1 MLKSLRIENYALIRS
16 EFLEF
21 ENGFTVICGQTG
33 AGKSMILQALGLCLG
48 QRADKDVLFDKD
60 KKCVCEL
67 VFSLQEDK
75 RKLFEDNDL
84 DFENET
90 VFRREI
96 LPSGKS
102 RAFVNDTPVQLSQM
116 KEMADYLIDIH
127 SQHSVLDIGNKDFQF
142 SVVDAFLQNGVSSK
156 QNGVSGGQNAV
167 LLQQYGV
174 LFRSY
179 KEDLSQLSQVEKSLE
194 ELQKDNA
201 YTTYVYE
208 ELQKANLQAGE
219 QTSGEQRL
227 ELMESAEEVRE
238 NISECLSLFERE
250 DYPAILPNLLQVKN
264 LIDKAS
270 RTSEKMKELA
280 ERTESSLIEL
290 KDIFSDLQDFAESI
304 NFDAESLQT
313 LRERLELIYD
323 LERKHSVSS
332 VEELL
337 QLQEKFSQSLSSTEQ
352 LTERKAELEKQIVS
366 KEKELWDLANEIFSQ
381 RTQAAK
387 LVEQGVKQI
396 LEHVGMQSAVLKI
409 NISQSTDLDQNAA
422 CKIEYLFNANK
433 GGEER
438 LKQVEK
444 TASGGELSR
453 LMLAIKTLLSEKRNL
468 PAIVFDEIDSGISG
482 ETASKV
488 ADIMHRISKNT
499 QVIAITHLPQT
510 AAKADFQFK
519 VSKNEVNDKTETKV
533 ELLSFEQRVW
543 EIATLLSCGKPTEAA
558 LANAQEL
565 LAHKIKQ

>member
-1 MLKSLRIENYALIRS
+1 MLKSLKIENYALIRS

-304 NFDAESLQT
+304 NFDSESLQT

-352 LTERKAELEKQIVS
+352 LTERKAELETQIVS
-366 KEKELWDLANEIFSQ
+366 KEKELWDLANEIFAQ
-381 RTQAAK
+381 RMQAAK

-409 NISQSTDLDQNAA
+409 NISQSTYLDQNAA

-453 LMLAIKTLLSEKRNL
+453 LMLAIKTLLSERRNL

-565 LAHKIKQ
+565 LAQKVK

>member
-1 MLKSLRIENYALIRS
+1 MLKSLKIENYALIRS

-67 VFSLQEDK
+67 VLSLQEDK

-142 SVVDAFLQNGVSSK
+142 SVVDAFLQNAVSSK

-250 DYPAILPNLLQVKN
+250 DYPAILPSLLQVKN

-304 NFDAESLQT
+304 NFDPESLQT

-337 QLQEKFSQSLSSTEQ
+337 QLQEKFSQSLSSTEL

-453 LMLAIKTLLSEKRNL
+453 LMLAIKTLLSERRNL

>member
-1 MLKSLRIENYALIRS
+1 MLKSLKIENYALIRS

-75 RKLFEDNDL
+75 RQLFEDNDL

-366 KEKELWDLANEIFSQ
+366 KEKELWDLANEIFAQ

-453 LMLAIKTLLSEKRNL
+453 LMLAIKTLLSERRNL

>member
-1 MLKSLRIENYALIRS
+1 MLKSLKIENYALIRS

-75 RKLFEDNDL
+75 RQLFEDNDL

-366 KEKELWDLANEIFSQ
+366 KEKELWDLANEIFAQ
-381 RTQAAK
+381 RTQAAE

-453 LMLAIKTLLSEKRNL
+453 LMLAIKTLLSERRNL

>member
-1 MLKSLRIENYALIRS
+1 MLKSLKIENYALIRS

-142 SVVDAFLQNGVSSK
+142 SVVDAFLQNAVSSK
-156 QNGVSGGQNAV
+156 QNGVSGGQTAV

-366 KEKELWDLANEIFSQ
+366 KEKELWDLANEIFAQ

-409 NISQSTDLDQNAA
+409 NISQSTDLDQNAS

-453 LMLAIKTLLSEKRNL
+453 LMLAIKTLLSERRNL

-565 LAHKIKQ
+565 LAQKIK

>member
-1 MLKSLRIENYALIRS
+1 MLKSLKIENYALIRS

-67 VFSLQEDK
+67 VLSLQEDK

-142 SVVDAFLQNGVSSK
+142 SVVDAFVQNGVSSK
-156 QNGVSGGQNAV
+156 QNGVSDGQNAV

-250 DYPAILPNLLQVKN
+250 DYPAILPNLLQVKS

-366 KEKELWDLANEIFSQ
+366 KEKELWDLANEIFAQ

-453 LMLAIKTLLSEKRNL
+453 LMLAIKTLLSERRNL

-565 LAHKIKQ
+565 LAQKIK